1 MLSSYLA
8 NTLGYSFVEHRSAK
22 NHKGL
27 IGFLQLWWF
36 AFKHAKGAVNVT
48 VQRLCLP
55 VLLASILTNKKVI
68 VVFHH
73 YDKREKSSFLYHLNF
88 RLMLVLLKAGCGRL
102 KVVVVAKYWQSYLVQ
117 NGVAF
122 DDVFLVPNLFDTKIY
137 AQAKVH
143 VKKNKQIYFGQYSAK
158 QHPDVFEVIE
168 QLALNGY
175 ECFFTTLHQHEEKV
189 MPSFRVKKLSY
200 DAYLQQLATS
210 LYTVCL
216 SGINEGWN
224 RTAHES
230 LLLGTPVIGNNAG
243 GLGELLQLANQPI
256 INSVSEAT
264 EIILQNKHINIPE
277 IIFEPFDLRQIS
289 YYAKSIVAFCNNGI
303 S

>member
-36 AFKHAKGAVNVT
+36 GFKHAKGAVNIT
-48 VQRLCLP
+48 VQRLCFP
-55 VLLASILTNKKVI
+55 VLLASIFTNKKAI

-73 YDKREKSSFLYHLNF
+73 YDSREKNSFLYHLNF
-88 RLMLVLLKAGCGRL
+88 RLMLILLKSGCGRL
-102 KVVVVAKYWQSYLVQ
+102 KVVVVANYWQRFLLQ
-117 NGVAF
+117 HGVLT
-122 DDVFLVPNLFDTKIY
+122 DDVFIMPNLFDTEIY
-137 AQAKVH
+137 AQAKAD
-143 VKKNKQIYFGQYSAK
+143 VKKNKQVYFGQFSTK
-158 QHPDVFEVIE
+158 QHPYVFEIID
-168 QLALNGY
+168 QLAKNGY
-175 ECFFTTLHQHEEKV
+175 TCFFTTLHQHEVKV
-189 MPSFRVKKLSY
+189 TPSYSVKSLPYS
-200 DAYLQQLATS
+200 AYLQQIASS

-216 SGINEGWN
+216 SDINEGWN

-230 LLLGTPVIGNNAG
+230 LLLGTPIIGNNAG
-243 GLGELLQLANQPI
+243 GLGELLQLAHQPI
-256 INSVSEAT
+256 INSGSEVT
-264 EIILQNKHINIPE
+264 QIILQNRPINIPQ
-277 IIFEPFDLRQIS
+277 IFFEPFDLRQIS